1 MKKGS
6 RQLALEWWNQLSF
19 DKQRQLMAN
28 ELMADRLGDR
38 KVLSLTGREVEII
51 WKYEKENKND

>member
-1 MKKGS
+1 MKNSS
-6 RQLALEWWNQLSF
+6 RELAIEWWRQLSF
-19 DKQRQLMAN
+19 DKQKQLLAN

>member
-19 DKQRQLMAN
+19 DKQRQ
-28 ELMADRLGDR
+28 LMADRLGDR

>member
-1 MKKGS
+1 MKNSS
-6 RQLALEWWNQLSF
+6 RELAIEWWRQLSF
-19 DKQRQLMAN
+19 DKQKQLLAN

-51 WKYEKENKND
+51 WKSEKENKND